1 MLTFQRGRADRA
13 SVPTTS
19 LAPRRTGEQ
28 TRQAILLAAAE
39 AFRDIGY
46 DVATLE
52 QIATRVGITR
62 AAILHYFG
70 TKDELLGEI
79 VRPFMARL
87 DALIDDHVGD
97 RALTPRRQREL
108 IVCLVDFLCDNRVVA
123 GLLVRDITAHR
134 HLDPSLQIVDRAARL
149 VAIATRNNEEPHA
162 GVAALAA
169 VGAVVRP
176 VSAPEA
182 LIDLS
187 TPASRRVLVEASVAA
202 LREGIRAGRQ

>member
-1 MLTFQRGRADRA
+1 
-13 SVPTTS
+13 VPTPA

-28 TRQAILLAAAE
+28 TRQAILVAAAE
-39 AFRDIGY
+39 AFRELGY

-52 QIATRVGITR
+52 QIATRVGVTR

-79 VRPFMARL
+79 VRPFMAGL
-87 DALIDDHVGD
+87 DALIDDHMDD

-108 IVCLVDFLCDNRVVA
+108 IACLVDFLCDNRVVA
-123 GLLVRDITAHR
+123 GLVVRDITAQR
-134 HLDPSLQIVDRAARL
+134 HLDPSLQIVDRAARF
-149 VAIATRNNEEPHA
+149 VAIATRNNDQPYA

-176 VSAPEA
+176 LSAPEA
-182 LIDLS
+182 LVDLS
-187 TPASRRVLVEASVAA
+187 TPASRRVVVEASLAA
-202 LREGIRAGRQ
+202 LREGLRAGRQ